1 MGCGMRSFHE
11 EEGEPGTAL
20 ARLPTQALACAFAV
34 ARAHPRPGGQM
45 TCGGKARHIQA
56 DLGEN
61 AFRRTSTDAWNG
73 AKQRHS
79 ECPGKRRSLACLP
92 GLLCWSLLLLAIGGP
107 PVVLCRLLPRLL
119 LLIHPCRDFVAAPTN
134 PFIERIDLG
143 EQLG

>member
-11 EEGEPGTAL
+11 EDAEPGTSL

-45 TCGGKARHIQA
+45 PCGGKTRHIQA

-92 GLLCWSLLLLAIGGP
+92 GLLCWSLLL
-107 PVVLCRLLPRLL
+107 
-119 LLIHPCRDFVAAPTN
+119 HPCRDFVADTGN
-134 PFIERIDLG
+134 GFIERIDLG
-143 EQLG
+143 EQLGQQEAMMRLHHPHQGLL